1 MDPSITLVPG
11 LSATIRHRVDQA
23 STAGELGSGS
33 VDVLATPELVRLME
47 HAAVAA
53 LAGRLPPGMTS
64 VGSAI
69 RVEHLAPTPIGL
81 EVEVTATLR
90 EVQGRRL
97 AFEVTAHDGVEEVG
111 RGSHE
116 RVIVNLEQF
125 MARANRKRSG

>member
-1 MDPSITLVPG
+1 MDQPVALVPG
-11 LSATIRHRVDQA
+11 LTSTIRQRVDQA

-53 LAGRLPPGMTS
+53 LAGHLPPGVTS

-69 RVEHLAPTPIGL
+69 RVEHLAPTPVGL
-81 EVEVTATLR
+81 EVEVTATLS
-90 EVQGRRL
+90 EVHGRRL
-97 AFEVTAHDGVEEVG
+97 TFQVSARDSVEEIG
-111 RGSHE
+111 RGTHE

-125 MARANRKRSG
+125 MARANRKRGD